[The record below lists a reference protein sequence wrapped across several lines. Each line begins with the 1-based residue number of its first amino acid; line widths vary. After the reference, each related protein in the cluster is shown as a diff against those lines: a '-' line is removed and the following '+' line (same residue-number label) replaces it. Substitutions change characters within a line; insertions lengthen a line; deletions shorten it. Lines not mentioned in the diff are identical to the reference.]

1 MIKRSFNVV
10 GTGFAATTYTAHLF
24 ETDAVGNVS
33 LWEFVPVPEEYVG
46 ETLLPQLNTTDLS
59 RTRSLKRLVLY
70 IPASSLIAIAEQPLE
85 FTTPRVQDER

>member
-1 MIKRSFNVV
+1 VIKRKFVV
-10 GTGFAATTYTAHLF
+10 VATGFGSTTYSAHLF
-24 ETDAVGNVS
+24 ETDALGNVS

-70 IPASSLIAIAEQPLE
+70 IPASSLIAIAEKPIE